1 MDLEE
6 RIHKMKEIQVI
17 KKKALDSFSFSI
29 LLFHVIIIFLG
40 R

>member
-17 KKKALDSFSFSI
+17 KKYKNIYKIFVLI
-29 LLFHVIIIFLG
+29 LLL
-40 R
+40 